1 MTPSQKRFEGPVLNH
16 IRTNLL
22 LLRQDW
28 TVHETIERLRQS
40 KLGDGIFY
48 FYVTDNSDRLTGVIP
63 TRRLLI
69 SKADQRLSE
78 IMVRRVVA
86 IPHTASVFDACE
98 FFVLHKFFALPVVD
112 EERRVIGVVDISLLT
127 EEVLEV
133 EDSGQVEDVFEAL
146 GFHIA
151 QLRNA
156 SPLTALR
163 FRFPWL
169 LATIASGM
177 ACPALSGAF
186 QKTLSELLVLAFF
199 LPLVLGLGESVSIQS
214 MAVTIQ
220 ALRASKPTL
229 RWYLT
234 ALRREATTAAL
245 LGMASGSVV
254 AAIVWL
260 WRHNAGAALAIGGSV
275 MLSLLT
281 ACILGLSIPS
291 LLHALKLDPKIAAGP
306 VTLAISDLLTLLFYF
321 GISAPMR
328 KSKSSMNFR
337 IFFIFGSKKSI
348 KFFFVINFFHVL
360 IAKVKC
366 FLKKSLLY
374 FF

>member
-1 MTPSQKRFEGPVLNH
+1 VTPSEKRFEGPVLNH
-16 IRTNLL
+16 IRTNFLL
-22 LLRQDW
+22 LKQDW
-28 TVHETIERLRQS
+28 TVHETIKVLRDAE
-40 KLGDGIFY
+40 LGDGILY
-48 FYVTDNSDRLTGVIP
+48 FYVTDQADRLTGVIP
-63 TRRLLI
+63 ARKMLI
-69 SKADQRLSE
+69 SRDDQRLSE
-78 IMVRRVVA
+78 IMLRRVVA

-112 EERRVIGVVDISLLT
+112 EQRRVLGVVDISLLT

-133 EDSGQVEDVFEAL
+133 ENAGPMEDVFDAL
-146 GFHIA
+146 GFHIT

-177 ACPALSGAF
+177 ACAALSGAF
-186 QKTLSELLVLAFF
+186 EKTLSELLILAFF

-214 MAVTIQ
+214 MALTIQ
-220 ALRASKPTL
+220 ALRSSNPTL
-229 RWYLT
+229 RWYLG
-234 ALRREATTAAL
+234 ALRREASVAGL
-245 LGMASGSVV
+245 LGMAAGGTV

-281 ACILGLSIPS
+281 ACILGLSIPA

-306 VTLAISDLLTLLFYF
+306 VTLAISDLATLFFYF
-321 GISAPMR
+321 GIAT
-328 KSKSSMNFR
+328 
-337 IFFIFGSKKSI
+337 I
-348 KFFFVINFFHVL
+348 
-360 IAKVKC
+360 
-366 FLKKSLLY
+366 LLT
-374 FF
+374 

>member
-1 MTPSQKRFEGPVLNH
+1 VTPSQTRFEGPVLDHVHANF
-16 IRTNLL
+16 L
-22 LLRQDW
+22 LLRENW
-28 TVHETIERLRQS
+28 TVHDAIMRLRQAE
-40 KLGDGIFY
+40 LGDGIFY
-48 FYVTDNSDRLTGVIP
+48 LYVTDEAERLVGIIP
-63 TRRLLI
+63 TRKLLL
-69 SKADQRLSE
+69 SQAGQLVSE

-112 EERRVIGVVDISLLT
+112 EQRRVVGVVDISLLT

-133 EDSGQVEDVFEAL
+133 EDTGQLEDVFEAL

-169 LATIASGM
+169 LATIASGA
-177 ACPALSGAF
+177 ACAALSGVF
-186 QKTLSELLVLAFF
+186 EKTLSELLILTFF

-214 MAVTIQ
+214 MALTIQ
-220 ALRASKPTL
+220 ALRASNPTL
-229 RWYLT
+229 RWYAT
-234 ALRREATTAAL
+234 ALRREASTAGL
-245 LGMASGSVV
+245 LGMVTGAVV
-254 AAIVWL
+254 GAVVWL
-260 WRHNAGAALAIGGSV
+260 WRHDVGAALAIGGSV

-306 VTLAISDLLTLLFYF
+306 VTLAISDLATLLFYF
-321 GISAPMR
+321 GIAT
-328 KSKSSMNFR
+328 
-337 IFFIFGSKKSI
+337 
-348 KFFFVINFFHVL
+348 V
-360 IAKVKC
+360 
-366 FLKKSLLY
+366 FLT
-374 FF
+374 

>member
-1 MTPSQKRFEGPVLNH
+1 M
-16 IRTNLL
+16 
-22 LLRQDW
+22 LRQDW
-28 TVHETIERLRQS
+28 TVHETIESLRQS

-48 FYVTDNSDRLTGVIP
+48 FYVTGEGERLTGVIP
-63 TRRLLI
+63 ARRLLS

-86 IPHTASVFDACE
+86 IPHTATVFDACE

-112 EERRVIGVVDISLLT
+112 EQRRVIGVVDISLLT
-127 EEVLEV
+127 EEVLNVDE
-133 EDSGQVEDVFEAL
+133 SGQLEDVFEAL

-177 ACPALSGAF
+177 ACAALSGAF
-186 QKTLSELLVLAFF
+186 EKTLSELLVLAFF
-199 LPLVLGLGESVSIQS
+199 LPLVLGLGESVGIQS
-214 MAVTIQ
+214 MAMTIQ

-234 ALRREATTAAL
+234 ALRREAATAGL
-245 LGMASGSVV
+245 LGMASGSLI

-281 ACILGLSIPS
+281 ACILGLTIPS

-306 VTLAISDLLTLLFYF
+306 VTLAISDLATLLFYF
-321 GISAPMR
+321 GIAT
-328 KSKSSMNFR
+328 
-337 IFFIFGSKKSI
+337 
-348 KFFFVINFFHVL
+348 L
-360 IAKVKC
+360 
-366 FLKKSLLY
+366 FLT
-374 FF
+374 

>member
-1 MTPSQKRFEGPVLNH
+1 
-16 IRTNLL
+16 
-22 LLRQDW
+22 
-28 TVHETIERLRQS
+28 
-40 KLGDGIFY
+40 
-48 FYVTDNSDRLTGVIP
+48 
-63 TRRLLI
+63 
-69 SKADQRLSE
+69 
-78 IMVRRVVA
+78 MVRRVVA

-112 EERRVIGVVDISLLT
+112 EQRRVIGVVDISLLT

-133 EDSGQVEDVFEAL
+133 DESGQVEDVFEAL

-177 ACPALSGAF
+177 ACAALSGAF
-186 QKTLSELLVLAFF
+186 EKTLSQLLVLAFF

-245 LGMASGSVV
+245 LGMATGSVV

-275 MLSLLT
+275 MLSLAHGMHPRPQHPLPASRPQARPQDSGGT
-281 ACILGLSIPS
+281 G
-291 LLHALKLDPKIAAGP
+291 DPG
-306 VTLAISDLLTLLFYF
+306 D
-321 GISAPMR
+321 
-328 KSKSSMNFR
+328 
-337 IFFIFGSKKSI
+337 
-348 KFFFVINFFHVL
+348 
-360 IAKVKC
+360 
-366 FLKKSLLY
+366 
-374 FF
+374 

>member
-1 MTPSQKRFEGPVLNH
+1 MTPSQTRFEGPVLDHVHANF
-16 IRTNLL
+16 L
-22 LLRQDW
+22 LLRENW
-28 TVHETIERLRQS
+28 TVHDAIMRLRQAE
-40 KLGDGIFY
+40 LGDGIFY
-48 FYVTDNSDRLTGVIP
+48 LYVTDEAERLVGIIP
-63 TRRLLI
+63 TRKLLL
-69 SKADQRLSE
+69 SQAGQLVSE

-112 EERRVIGVVDISLLT
+112 EQRRVVGVVDISLLT

-133 EDSGQVEDVFEAL
+133 EDTGQLEDVFEAL

-169 LATIASGM
+169 LATIASGA
-177 ACPALSGAF
+177 ACAALSGVF
-186 QKTLSELLVLAFF
+186 EKTLSELLILTFF

-214 MAVTIQ
+214 MALTIQ
-220 ALRASKPTL
+220 ALRASNPTL
-229 RWYLT
+229 RWYAT
-234 ALRREATTAAL
+234 ALRREASTAGL
-245 LGMASGSVV
+245 LGMVTGAVV
-254 AAIVWL
+254 GAVVWL
-260 WRHNAGAALAIGGSV
+260 WRHDVGAALAIGGSV

-306 VTLAISDLLTLLFYF
+306 VTLAISDLATLLFYF
-321 GISAPMR
+321 GIAT
-328 KSKSSMNFR
+328 
-337 IFFIFGSKKSI
+337 
-348 KFFFVINFFHVL
+348 V
-360 IAKVKC
+360 
-366 FLKKSLLY
+366 FLT
-374 FF
+374 

>member
-1 MTPSQKRFEGPVLNH
+1 VTPSEKRFEGPVINH
-16 IRTNLL
+16 IRTNFLL
-22 LLRQDW
+22 LKQDW
-28 TVHETIERLRQS
+28 TVRKTIEVLRDS
-40 KLGDGIFY
+40 NLDDGIFY
-48 FYVTDNSDRLTGVIP
+48 FYVTDQDDHLTGVIP
-63 TRRLLI
+63 ARKMLI
-69 SKADQRLSE
+69 SRDDQPLSE
-78 IMVRRVVA
+78 IMLRRVVA

-112 EERRVIGVVDISLLT
+112 HRRRVLGVVDISLLT

-133 EDSGQVEDVFEAL
+133 ESPAQPEDVFEAL

-169 LATIASGM
+169 LATIASGI
-177 ACPALSGAF
+177 ACAALSGVFEKA
-186 QKTLSELLVLAFF
+186 LSQLLILAFF

-214 MAVTIQ
+214 MALTIQ
-220 ALRASKPTL
+220 ALRASNPTL
-229 RWYLT
+229 RWYLG
-234 ALRREATTAAL
+234 ALRRETFVAAL

-260 WRHNAGAALAIGGSV
+260 WRRNIGSALAIGGSV

-281 ACILGLSIPS
+281 ACILGLSIPA

-306 VTLAISDLLTLLFYF
+306 VTLAISDLATLFFYF
-321 GISAPMR
+321 GIAT
-328 KSKSSMNFR
+328 
-337 IFFIFGSKKSI
+337 
-348 KFFFVINFFHVL
+348 L
-360 IAKVKC
+360 
-366 FLKKSLLY
+366 FLT
-374 FF
+374 

>member
-1 MTPSQKRFEGPVLNH
+1 VTPSQKRFEEPVLNH
-16 IRTNLL
+16 IRTDFL
-22 LLRQDW
+22 LLRQEW
-28 TVHETIERLRQS
+28 TVHETIEHLRQS
-40 KLGDGIFY
+40 QLGDRIFY
-48 FYVTDNSDRLTGVIP
+48 FYVTGETGRLAGIIP
-63 TRRLLI
+63 TRKLLI
-69 SKADQRLSE
+69 SGAGQLLSE

-112 EERRVIGVVDISLLT
+112 EQRRVIGVVEISLLT

-133 EDSGQVEDVFEAL
+133 GDAGEVEDVFEAL
-146 GFHIA
+146 GFHMG

-169 LATIASGM
+169 LATIASGV
-177 ACPALSGAF
+177 ACAALSGAF
-186 QKTLSELLVLAFF
+186 EKTLSELLILAFF

-214 MAVTIQ
+214 MALTIQ
-220 ALRASKPTL
+220 ALRAGNPTL

-234 ALRREATTAAL
+234 ALRREASTAGL
-245 LGMASGSVV
+245 LGIASGAVV

-260 WRHNAGAALAIGGSV
+260 WRHNAAAALAIGGSV
-275 MLSLLT
+275 TLSLLT

-306 VTLAISDLLTLLFYF
+306 VTLAISDLATLLYYF
-321 GISAPMR
+321 GIAT
-328 KSKSSMNFR
+328 
-337 IFFIFGSKKSI
+337 
-348 KFFFVINFFHVL
+348 L
-360 IAKVKC
+360 
-366 FLKKSLLY
+366 FLT
-374 FF
+374 

>member
-1 MTPSQKRFEGPVLNH
+1 MTSSQQRLEAPVLNH
-16 IRTNLL
+16 LRTNFLL
-22 LLRQDW
+22 LKQDW
-28 TVHETIERLRQS
+28 TVHETIEVLRKS
-40 KLGDGIFY
+40 DFGDGFYY
-48 FYVTDNSDRLTGVIP
+48 FYVTDQEERLVGVIP
-63 TRRLLI
+63 TRKLLI
-69 SKADQRLSE
+69 SSADQLLTE

-98 FFVLHKFFALPVVD
+98 FFVLHKFFVLPVLD
-112 EERRVIGVVDISLLT
+112 DQRRVLGVVDISLLT

-133 EDSGQVEDVFEAL
+133 DDAGDVENVFEAV

-169 LATIASGM
+169 LATIASGV
-177 ACPALSGAF
+177 ACAALSGAF
-186 QKTLSELLVLAFF
+186 QKTLSELLILAFF

-214 MAVTIQ
+214 MALTIQ
-220 ALRASKPTL
+220 ALRASNPTL

-234 ALRREATTAAL
+234 ALRREASSAAL
-245 LGMASGSVV
+245 LGMASGAVV

-260 WRHNAGAALAIGGSV
+260 WQRNLAAALAIGGSV

-306 VTLAISDLLTLLFYF
+306 VTLAISDLATLLFYF
-321 GISAPMR
+321 GIAAL
-328 KSKSSMNFR
+328 FL
-337 IFFIFGSKKSI
+337 GSR
-348 KFFFVINFFHVL
+348 
-360 IAKVKC
+360 
-366 FLKKSLLY
+366 
-374 FF
+374 

>member
-1 MTPSQKRFEGPVLNH
+1 VTPSQKRFEGPVLDH
-16 IRTNLL
+16 IRTDFLV
-22 LLRQDW
+22 LRQDW

-48 FYVTDNSDRLTGVIP
+48 FYVTDEGERLTGVIP

-69 SKADQRLSE
+69 SKADLRLSE

-112 EERRVIGVVDISLLT
+112 EQRRVIGVVDISLLT

-133 EDSGQVEDVFEAL
+133 DESGQVEDVFEAL

-177 ACPALSGAF
+177 ACAALSGAF
-186 QKTLSELLVLAFF
+186 QKTLSELLILAFF

-229 RWYLT
+229 RWYLS
-234 ALRREATTAAL
+234 ALRREATTAGL

-254 AAIVWL
+254 TLIVWL

-306 VTLAISDLLTLLFYF
+306 VTLAISDLATLLFYF
-321 GISAPMR
+321 GIAT
-328 KSKSSMNFR
+328 
-337 IFFIFGSKKSI
+337 
-348 KFFFVINFFHVL
+348 V
-360 IAKVKC
+360 
-366 FLKKSLLY
+366 FLT
-374 FF
+374 